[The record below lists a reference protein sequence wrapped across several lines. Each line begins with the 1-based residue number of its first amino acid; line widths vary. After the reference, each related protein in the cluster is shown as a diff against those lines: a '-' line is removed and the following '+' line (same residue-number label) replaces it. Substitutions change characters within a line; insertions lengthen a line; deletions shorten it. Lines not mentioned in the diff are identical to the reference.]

1 MHIIT
6 VYGGFFEFIFLLES
20 KNHVITVLGTKPGFS
35 PQRVMVPTH
44 YYASKETPP
53 GDELIVCIEDI
64 EAGFPKHF
72 TIGYKIAG
80 GVKKIETVFGDK
92 SSGRKKLAIRVEHT
106 QGGIVDD
113 ATGRNVF
120 SVLIK
125 NGDSIM
131 FFGCCSGA
139 CISFSVGTHK
149 VINV

>member
-1 MHIIT
+1 MSWLFWDT
-6 VYGGFFEFIFLLES
+6 EPGLTFKES
-20 KNHVITVLGTKPGFS
+20 WCPLIHF
-35 PQRVMVPTH
+35 
-44 YYASKETPP
+44 ASKETSP

-72 TIGYKIAG
+72 PIGYKIAG
-80 GVKKIETVFGDK
+80 GVKKIETVFGDEF
-92 SSGRKKLAIRVEHT
+92 SGRKKLAIRVEHT
-106 QGGIVDD
+106 QGGVVDD